1 MSLSTDILR
10 SYRAPRLVVREQL
23 GAGRREDRVLV
34 YLMLACVLIFV
45 AQWPGVTR
53 AAQLDPSVPLQ
64 ARLGGVLMAVLFVL
78 PLIAYA
84 LAFLIWLALRLV
96 GPVSAY
102 GVRLALFWAVLAIT
116 PLMLAQAALSTALT
130 GKAAQCNSSASSCS
144 QASCSSSLVGSEPC
158 LKPAAP
164 RRREATCQKP
174 VTSGVPGAPDPCRT

>member
-34 YLMLACVLIFV
+34 HLMLACVLIFV

-130 GKAAQCNSSASSCS
+130 QGGAMQLFGFVVLAGFLFILFGGLRAVLEAGSTAA
-144 QASCSSSLVGSEPC
+144 
-158 LKPAAP
+158 
-164 RRREATCQKP
+164 
-174 VTSGVPGAPDPCRT
+174 